1 MRDRDRH
8 VNDLDSLEVR
18 LHAQGRFDLCFIYP
32 AGRTDDRTDGERPLD
47 LVRERGGS
55 DFGW

>member
-1 MRDRDRH
+1 MD
-8 VNDLDSLEVR
+8 NLDSLVIR

-32 AGRTDDRTDGERPLD
+32 AGRADDRTDGKRPLD

-55 DFGW
+55 DFGG